1 MEGWWDCARI
11 DEFICRILCAQLEQK
26 IKPGWPLL
34 LRAAV
39 SRIFNQQSRRRAF
52 VIADRHYDIGND
64 LFESMLGKSM
74 AYTCGYWLRA
84 TDLDAAQEA
93 KFDLICRKLGLH
105 AGMTVLDIGCGY
117 GGFMK
122 YAAEKY
128 GVTAAGVTVSR
139 EQADLGRKI
148 CEGRPIEIKLQDYR
162 DVSGQFDRIVA
173 VGILEHVGYKNYR
186 NFMQVA
192 RRCLADD
199 GLFLLHTI
207 GKELSTTTTADPFM
221 TKYLFPGGNMPSIAQ
236 IGAAV
241 EKSFVMASVSD
252 SRARD

>member
-1 MEGWWDCARI
+1 MI
-11 DEFICRILCAQLEQK
+11 T
-26 IKPGWPLL
+26 
-34 LRAAV
+34 
-39 SRIFNQQSRRRAF
+39 
-52 VIADRHYDIGND
+52 DRHYDIGND
-64 LFESMLGKSM
+64 LFELMLGKSM
-74 AYTCGYWLRA
+74 AYSCGYWLRA

-122 YAAEKY
+122 YAADKY
-128 GVTAAGVTVSR
+128 GITGTGVTVSR

-148 CEGRPIEIKLQDYR
+148 CAGCPVEIKLQDYR
-162 DVSGQFDRIVA
+162 DLSGQFDRIVA
-173 VGILEHVGYKNYR
+173 VGVLEHVGYKYYR

-207 GKELSTTTTADPFM
+207 GKELSTTPTADPFM

-241 EKSFVMASVSD
+241 EKSFVVED
-252 SRARD
+252 